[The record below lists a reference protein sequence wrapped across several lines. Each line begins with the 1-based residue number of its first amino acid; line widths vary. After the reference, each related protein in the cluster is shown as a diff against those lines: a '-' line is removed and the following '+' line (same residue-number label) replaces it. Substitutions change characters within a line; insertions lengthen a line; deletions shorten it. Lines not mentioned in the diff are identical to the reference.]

1 MAANKIYE
9 DGAVIVVL
17 NMDFAMELMGD
28 RDVLLDFLKTFRDD
42 TLTKNLSTIAA
53 AYKARDMK
61 AVKDISHN
69 GKGVSA

>member
-28 RDVLLDFLKTFRDD
+28 RDVLLDFLKTFRDE
-42 TLTKNLSTIAA
+42 TLTKNLSAISA

-61 AVKDISHN
+61 AAKDVSHN